1 MIISYYNLIHLIIM
15 STISVPL
22 TPELEEKIES
32 LVKSGVGANK
42 ADVMRKAL
50 SRLSEEEAINAVL
63 QAEKELS
70 EGKVLRGDLR
80 EIAKKFI

>member
-1 MIISYYNLIHLIIM
+1 MHLIIM

>member
-1 MIISYYNLIHLIIM
+1 M

>member
-1 MIISYYNLIHLIIM
+1 M

-32 LVKSGVGANK
+32 LEKSGVGANK

>member
-1 MIISYYNLIHLIIM
+1 M

-32 LVKSGVGANK
+32 LVKNGVGTNK

-63 QAEKELS
+63 RAEKEPTLH
-70 EGKVLRGDLR
+70 GDLR
-80 EIAKKFI
+80 KLVKKF